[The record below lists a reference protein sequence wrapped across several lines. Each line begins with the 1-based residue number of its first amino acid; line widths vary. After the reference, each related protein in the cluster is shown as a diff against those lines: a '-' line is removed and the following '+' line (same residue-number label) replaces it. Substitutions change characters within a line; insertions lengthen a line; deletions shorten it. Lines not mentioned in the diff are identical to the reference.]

1 MIRHAPMSAPMK
13 KILVAL
19 DGSPRADGVLAYA
32 VSLARLVDAKLV
44 LFRSF
49 GIPPDM
55 TLAWPASDEPLETA
69 LRKRAQTYLDERAR
83 GVPNELLGDVQV
95 ALGVPWQAV
104 CSAAVDENVDLIVI
118 GSHGYSGV
126 DHLLGTT
133 AAKIVNHA
141 DRSVLVVRPPPAAR
155 GS

>member
-1 MIRHAPMSAPMK
+1 MK

-19 DGSPRADGVLAYA
+19 DGSPRAGGVLAYA
-32 VSLARLVDAKLV
+32 ESLARPIGAKLI
-44 LFRSF
+44 LFRCF

-55 TLAWPASDEPLETA
+55 TLAWPASDQPLELA
-69 LRKRAQTYLDERAR
+69 LQTQAQKYLDDCA
-83 GVPNELLGDVQV
+83 GKVPSELLGGVRV

-104 CSAAVDENVDLIVI
+104 CKAAVDERVDLIVV

-141 DRSVLVVRPPPAAR
+141 DRSVLVVRPPSATAS
-155 GS
+155 GTT

>member
-1 MIRHAPMSAPMK
+1 MK
-13 KILVAL
+13 KILVGL

-32 VSLARLVDAKLV
+32 VSLARLTGAKLV

-69 LRKRAQTYLDERAR
+69 LRKQAQTYLDERAR
-83 GVPNELLGDVQV
+83 SVPGELLGEVQV

-104 CSAAVDENVDLIVI
+104 CSAARDKDADLIVI
-118 GSHGYSGV
+118 GSHGYSGI
-126 DHLLGTT
+126 DHVLGTT
-133 AAKIVNHA
+133 AAKVVNHA
-141 DRSVLVVRPPPAAR
+141 DRPVLVVRGALR
-155 GS
+155 GLASEG